1 MNNDLIG
8 LIASL
13 IPTPRLHF
21 LMTGYTPLT
30 TDQKVIFNCLVK
42 WSFTSDKS
50 SVAKSSA
57 SIHPKKK
64 GICDGLTLLAGLGCL
79 KLS

>member
-1 MNNDLIG
+1 MLISGYMNNDLIG

-30 TDQKVIFNCLVK
+30 TDQKVSLNVFLSLWFVIVQSFYGDVDRYFLV
-42 WSFTSDKS
+42 
-50 SVAKSSA
+50 
-57 SIHPKKK
+57 
-64 GICDGLTLLAGLGCL
+64 LLF
-79 KLS
+79 

>member
-42 WSFTSDKS
+42 WFFTSDKS
-50 SVAKSSA
+50 NVAKSSA
-57 SIHPKKK
+57 SRHPKEK
-64 GICDGLTLLAGLGCL
+64 GICDGITLLVGFGCL
-79 KLS
+79 KPG

>member
-1 MNNDLIG
+1 
-8 LIASL
+8 
-13 IPTPRLHF
+13 
-21 LMTGYTPLT
+21 MTGYTPLT

-57 SIHPKKK
+57 SRSRQADKDCKEDNLSARSDDNKKNV
-64 GICDGLTLLAGLGCL
+64 
-79 KLS
+79 